1 MHLGRL
7 PEEVTSLE
15 GPEQLLVHYMAAAMV
30 LLSCGLPNHL
40 RIHLALLVGQDELGH
55 LEVGS
60 ALPSRPGA

>member
-7 PEEVTSLE
+7 PEEGTLLE
-15 GPEQLLVHYMAAAMV
+15 GPEQLLVHCMAAAMV

-40 RIHLALLVGQDELGH
+40 QIHLALLVGQDVLDH
-55 LEVGS
+55 LEADS